1 MFLSDIQDILKILSY
16 KEVVEY
22 ILPALDIYSSEQEFL
37 KLQFFQKLPSLFT
50 KLLVSQQESPRSD
63 GLKAL
68 TEYVFP
74 IISKMMINSEEQVQS
89 EGVEALC
96 KIQKECLTIEEAQG

>member
-22 ILPALDIYSSEQEFL
+22 ILPALDIYSTEQEFL

-50 KLLVSQQESPRSD
+50 KLLVS
-63 GLKAL
+63 
-68 TEYVFP
+68 
-74 IISKMMINSEEQVQS
+74 
-89 EGVEALC
+89 
-96 KIQKECLTIEEAQG
+96 